1 MTTTTE
7 MTMTTTGTTM
17 TTESFRDVSITEVLP
32 VVEEEPAR
40 PPDPAPETQSRTSIR
55 LRMFLAVVALV
66 ALALTGTGLA
76 WFAIE
81 QERTELRIEDSL
93 ERTVTEVRALAT
105 DGVDSET
112 GEPFASS
119 RRLLYAALQRF
130 VPSAHEAAFSID
142 AAGVVHQ
149 YAQLNSFP
157 AQDDSELVAALADAA
172 TRQDVTIESVRTQL
186 ADYRLVVVPIAV
198 EGTGTPDRAAL
209 VVVFDRAAELAEVT
223 QAARMFVLVAL
234 AATAASGAVAW
245 LVMGR
250 LLRPLRT
257 LRRTAQEVTS
267 TDLARRIPVE
277 GKDELADLTVTF
289 NAMLD
294 RLDAAFTAQRQL
306 FDDVGHE
313 LRTPLTVVRGHLE
326 LMDVH
331 DPADVTAVRSLAL
344 DEIDRTDALV
354 DDLVTIAR
362 ARRPDFL
369 RPALV
374 DVALLTDDVLAK
386 ARGLGER
393 RWRLDSLAEGQ
404 ALLDSHR
411 ITQALLQLA
420 LNAVRYSAD
429 GSMVAIG
436 SRWESGTLRLW
447 VRDEG
452 VGISPEETRRVLER
466 FGTGHHATRES
477 TGLGLAIVHSIALAH
492 GGDVAIDSA
501 PGAGTTVTLVLP
513 DVAPPSQEAP

>member
-1 MTTTTE
+1 
-7 MTMTTTGTTM
+7 M

-32 VVEEEPAR
+32 VAEEEPPPA
-40 PPDPAPETQSRTSIR
+40 PPPAPDPQGRTSIR

-76 WFAIE
+76 WFALE
-81 QERTELRIEDSL
+81 RERTGLRIEDSL
-93 ERTVTEVRALAT
+93 ERTVTEVRTLAA
-105 DGVDSET
+105 DGVDPDT
-112 GEPFASS
+112 GEPFASTE
-119 RRLLYAALQRF
+119 RLLYAALQRF
-130 VPSAHEAAFSID
+130 VPSDHEAAFSID
-142 AAGVVHQ
+142 STGGVDQ

-157 AQDDSELVAALADAA
+157 AQDDADLVAALADAP
-172 TRQDVTIESVRTQL
+172 TRQDVAIESVRTPL

-198 EGTGTPDRAAL
+198 AGSTGQQDRSAL
-209 VVVFDRAAELAEVT
+209 VVVFDRGAELAEVN

-234 AATAASGAVAW
+234 SATAASGAVAW

-294 RLDAAFTAQRQL
+294 RLESAFTAQRRL

-313 LRTPLTVVRGHLE
+313 LRTPLTVLRGHLE
-326 LMDVH
+326 LMDPG
-331 DPADVTAVRSLAL
+331 DPADVAAVRSLAL

-362 ARRPDFL
+362 SRRPDFL
-369 RPALV
+369 HPEPV

-393 RWRLDSLAEGQ
+393 RWRLDALAEGQ

-420 LNAVRYSAD
+420 VNAVRYSAD

-436 SRWESGTLRLW
+436 SRWDGTTLRLW

-477 TGLGLAIVHSIALAH
+477 TSLGLAIVHSIALAH

-513 DVAPPSQEAP
+513 DVAPSSQEEGP